1 MAEIAYISCV
11 SESKQ
16 LYLFTNCGRW
26 QIVYTNLWPAFGLHS
41 PAQSDK
47 YFQINA
53 WSAQTIRDRILEPSY
68 SSGEHGEQEGEK
80 GGRDGG
86 IGPVLVPES
95 RVGDRWL
102 CAHAHRAFT
111 HQPPHA
117 RARSVHGVPHLHS
130 DAEICFVLS
139 GIAPFSLRCLRR

>member
-68 SSGEHGEQEGEK
+68 SSGEHGGQEGESR
-80 GGRDGG
+80 GGRRNRPSASARVTSRR
-86 IGPVLVPES
+86 PVA
-95 RVGDRWL
+95 L
-102 CAHAHRAFT
+102 CACPQGFYPSATTCTRKVSARGPSPALGCRDLLCSFRHCAF
-111 HQPPHA
+111 
-117 RARSVHGVPHLHS
+117 
-130 DAEICFVLS
+130 
-139 GIAPFSLRCLRR
+139 